1 MIIIRIANRPFAIAF
16 GRRPTRM
23 DGGLNPGVV
32 ALETGARGI
41 VTVHRFG
48 GVRVRNDYAGT
59 QFGYTVANQYPT

>member
-1 MIIIRIANRPFAIAF
+1 
-16 GRRPTRM
+16 M

-41 VTVHRFG
+41 VTVHGFG
-48 GVRVRNDYAGT
+48 GVRVQNDYAGT